1 MSAGPWSASVAAG
14 LAWLVCAGAAHA
26 SPGAADVINDPG
38 VDKGELSAQVG
49 FAGLLAGRSG
59 ERDAAGEAEVG
70 YGFSDRFSLTVVA
83 SFADPPHSGPAV
95 SSVEVQALY
104 NFGKVAGLETG
115 LRLALSHGMHG
126 EDDGVEVQAL
136 FMREAGPF
144 EGRFNIIAGKSLA
157 GGGQGV
163 DLGYAVLAVVRAA
176 PHLQLGAKALG
187 GFDVDPAIDTSARHY
202 VGPTAVAELPLPRG
216 LGAVRLEGAWMAALG
231 SARVE
236 SRGAWSLIAQW
247 QRAF

>member
-1 MSAGPWSASVAAG
+1 MRLRMWRVAAAG
-14 LAWLVCAGAAHA
+14 LAWLACAGAARA

-38 VDKGELSAQVG
+38 VEKGQLSAQVG
-49 FAGLLAGRSG
+49 FAGLLAGRTG
-59 ERDAAGEAEVG
+59 EGDGAAEAEVG
-70 YGFSDRFSLTVVA
+70 YGFSNRFGLTVVA
-83 SFADPPHSGPAV
+83 GFADPPRSGPMV

-104 NFGKVAGLETG
+104 NFGRVAGVETG

-136 FMREAGPF
+136 FMKQAGPF
-144 EGRFNIIAGKSLA
+144 EGRFNLIAGKSLA
-157 GGGQGV
+157 GGRHGV
-163 DLGYAVLAVVRAA
+163 DLGYAVLAVMRAG

-187 GFDVDPAIDTSARHY
+187 GFATDPAIDTSARHY
-202 VGPTAVAELPLPRG
+202 VGPTAVAEVPLPRA

-231 SARVE
+231 SARVD

-247 QRAF
+247 ERAF